1 MEDKNNYKQLATIAK
16 DFSLLYIED
25 NSGLQKQA
33 SKIFK
38 KFFPKV
44 FVGQDGEEGLSLYKQ
59 HSPDIIVSDIKM
71 PKMNGLEMAKKI
83 KEIDSDARIII
94 TSAFEEKEYLLE
106 SIDIGITKYLKKPI
120 PLNELVDALIDV
132 IDKLNEDKDKRLFEH
147 YTKDAFEYQ
156 DHILIFIKDD
166 KSLMANKKCLEFFAQ
181 ENHKIFREFFKN
193 FSKLLLPHE
202 NFLYEKDGKN
212 WLETIKEE
220 SGKLFNVKLKDSK
233 GKNRHFVLK
242 ATKIPDK
249 DGYYIL
255 SFDDITELGLL
266 DEENSN
272 LSEEQRKEEDR
283 IKMMSLL
290 HVIKRNKTK
299 VRLYNSYKGL
309 SISNTGTIEEVMSD
323 HIDVKT
329 TYLQQ
334 RAVHL
339 EKQTTIESELFPK
352 ALECNLE
359 NVNFQTQ
366 IITLNEFL
374 FAPYLP
380 SMQEHVRVMPESTS
394 EIKVYFHASKLPI
407 KINILDISVD
417 SCNLSFESLPA
428 GLKEKSE
435 LLIKVKLGSNTS
447 PLELDI
453 KAQVLKTKEYGH
465 EFRVVTLFELETKKK
480 KLLVDYIAKRQMA
493 LIREF
498 KGLENAK

>member
-1 MEDKNNYKQLATIAK
+1 MEDKNNYKELATIAK
-16 DFSLLYIED
+16 DFTLLYIED
-25 NSGLQKQA
+25 NPGLQKQA
-33 SKIFK
+33 SKIFN

-44 FVGQDGEEGLSLYKQ
+44 HVAQNGEEGLDLYKKY
-59 HSPDIIVSDIKM
+59 SPDIVVSDIKM
-71 PKMNGLEMAKKI
+71 PKMSGLEMAKKI
-83 KEIDSDARIII
+83 KDIDSDACIII

-106 SIDIGITKYLKKPI
+106 SINIGITKYLKKPI
-120 PLNELVDALIDV
+120 PLDELVDTLINV
-132 IDKLNEDKDKRLFEH
+132 IKNLNEDKDKRLFER

-156 DHILIFIKDD
+156 DHILIFIEHD

-181 ENHKIFREFFKN
+181 ENHKIFREFFQN

-212 WLETIKEE
+212 WLETIKEK
-220 SGKLFNVKLKDSK
+220 SGNLFNVKLKDSK
-233 GKNRHFVLK
+233 GENRHFVLK
-242 ATKIPDK
+242 ATKIPDR
-249 DGYYIL
+249 DDCYIL

-266 DEENSN
+266 NEENSN
-272 LSEEQRKEEDR
+272 LSEEQRKEEDK
-283 IKMMSLL
+283 IKMMNLL

-309 SISNTGTIEEVMSD
+309 SISNTGTLEEVMSG
-323 HIDVKT
+323 HINVKT

-339 EKQTTIESELFPK
+339 EKKTTIESELFPK

-366 IITLNEFL
+366 TITLNEFS
-374 FAPYLP
+374 FVPYLP
-380 SMQEHVRVMPESTS
+380 SMQKHVRVMPEPTS
-394 EIKVYFHASKLPI
+394 EIEVYFNAMKLPI
-407 KINILDISVD
+407 NIQVLDISVD
-417 SCNLSFESLPA
+417 GCNLSFESLPA
-428 GLKEKSE
+428 GLKEKNE
-435 LLIKVKLGSNTS
+435 LSAKVKLGSDAS
-447 PLELDI
+447 ILEFGI
-453 KAQVLKTKEYGH
+453 KAQVLGIKEYKN
-465 EFRVVTLFELETKKK
+465 EFRVIVTYELETKKK